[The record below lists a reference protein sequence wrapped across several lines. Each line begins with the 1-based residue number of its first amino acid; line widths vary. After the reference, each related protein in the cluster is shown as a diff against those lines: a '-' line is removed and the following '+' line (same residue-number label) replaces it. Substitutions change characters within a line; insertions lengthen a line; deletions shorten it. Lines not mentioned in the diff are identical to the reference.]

1 MAGLGLALLLLGLVP
16 AGAVWPQPQL
26 VRESPGGE
34 DTRPWEPLCAE
45 LLVSVAT
52 PHCDGFPDM
61 DSVESYK
68 LSTSEDLSLLSSESI
83 WGALRGL
90 ETFSQL
96 IWRDE
101 DGTFYLNKTDIVDFP
116 RFAHRGLLL
125 DTSRHYL
132 PVRAILETL
141 DVMAYNKFNVF
152 HWHIVDDPS
161 FPYESAAFPEL
172 SRKGAYNPVTHVYTL
187 NDVKLVIEY
196 ARLRGIRVISEFDTP
211 GHTHSWGPGAPGL
224 LTPCYAGSIPS
235 GVHGPVNPILN
246 TTYQFMTELFRE
258 VSTVFPDFYLH
269 LGGDEVDFT
278 CWRSNPEIQAF
289 MQRMGFGQDYAKL
302 ESFYIQRLL
311 DIISSYGKGYVVWQE
326 VFDNGVKVK
335 PDTIIH
341 VWRENAGPYQQ
352 EVARVTKA
360 GYRALLSAPWY
371 LNRISYGQDWQ
382 TAYQVEPLEF
392 EGSPEQKE
400 LVIGGEACMWGEY
413 VDVTNLTPRLWPR
426 AGAIAER
433 LWSNKTVRD
442 LQDAYRRLAN
452 FRCTLLSSLLTPPSC
467 TCNGLP
473 AGIVHIVQLL
483 PAIWAL
489 PGPLAHSAR
498 CLALCSRHVPVWG
511 LCEVGVIA
519 MTARVQLPS
528 DGSHS

>member
-1 MAGLGLALLLLGLVP
+1 MAELGLALLLVGLVPVP

-34 DTRPWEPLCAE
+34 RCRLSPGRFRFGYARSSAVGPGCAVLDQAFARYWRLLRDAVPRAPEDTRPWEPLCTE
-45 LLVSVAT
+45 LLVSVST

-68 LSTSEDLSLLSSESI
+68 LSTSEDPSLLSSESV

-101 DGTFYLNKTDIVDFP
+101 DGMFYLNKTNIVDFP

-132 PVRAILETL
+132 PLRAILETL
-141 DVMAYNKFNVF
+141 
-152 HWHIVDDPS
+152 
-161 FPYESAAFPEL
+161 
-172 SRKGAYNPVTHVYTL
+172 GAYNPATHVYTL

-211 GHTHSWGPGAPGL
+211 GHTLSWGPGAPGL

-235 GVHGPVNPILN
+235 GAYGPVNPILN
-246 TTYQFMTELFRE
+246 STYQFMTELFRE

-289 MQRMGFGQDYAKL
+289 MQWMGFGQDYAKL

-311 DIISSYGKGYVVWQE
+311 NIISSYGKGYVVWQE

-382 TAYQVEPLEF
+382 AAYQVEPLEF
-392 EGSPEQKE
+392 EGSLEQKA
-400 LVIGGEACMWGEY
+400 LVIGGEACMWGEF

-442 LQDAYRRLAN
+442 LQDAYIRLAD
-452 FRCTLLSSLLTPPSC
+452 FRCTLLRR
-467 TCNGLP
+467 GIP
-473 AGIVHIVQLL
+473 AQ
-483 PAIWAL
+483 
-489 PGPLAHSAR
+489 PLFTGYCDAEYS
-498 CLALCSRHVPVWG
+498 G
-511 LCEVGVIA
+511 F
-519 MTARVQLPS
+519 
-528 DGSHS
+528 

>member
-26 VRESPGGE
+26 VRESPGGGRCRLSPSRFRFGYARSSAVGPGCAVLDQAFRRYQRLLRDAGPRGPGEGPEAAAALPGE

-68 LSTSEDLSLLSSESI
+68 LSTSEDLSLLSSESV

-172 SRKGAYNPVTHVYTL
+172 SQKGAYNPVTHVYTL

-211 GHTHSWGPGAPGL
+211 GHTHSWGPGGRIRKSRPSCRGWGLAKTTPNWSLSTSRVMGELSLFILYCFSPG
-224 LTPCYAGSIPS
+224 S
-235 GVHGPVNPILN
+235 
-246 TTYQFMTELFRE
+246 
-258 VSTVFPDFYLH
+258 
-269 LGGDEVDFT
+269 
-278 CWRSNPEIQAF
+278 
-289 MQRMGFGQDYAKL
+289 
-302 ESFYIQRLL
+302 RLL

-433 LWSNKTVRD
+433 LWSNKTVRG

-452 FRCTLLSSLLTPPSC
+452 FRCTLLRR
-467 TCNGLP
+467 
-473 AGIVHIVQLL
+473 GIQ
-483 PAIWAL
+483 AQ
-489 PGPLAHSAR
+489 PLFTGYCDPEYS
-498 CLALCSRHVPVWG
+498 G
-511 LCEVGVIA
+511 F
-519 MTARVQLPS
+519 
-528 DGSHS
+528 